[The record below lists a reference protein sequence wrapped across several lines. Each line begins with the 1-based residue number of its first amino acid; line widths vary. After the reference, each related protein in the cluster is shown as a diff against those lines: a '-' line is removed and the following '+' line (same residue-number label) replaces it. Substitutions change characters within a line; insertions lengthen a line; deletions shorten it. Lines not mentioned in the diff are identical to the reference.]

1 MAESL
6 AALEAVRG
14 DRDHGGMTGTHSRN
28 APLAARDL
36 AHVWHP
42 CTQMREHEAQL
53 PLIPIVRGDG
63 AWLIDADG
71 KRYFDGI
78 SSWWS
83 CLFGHANP
91 RIAAAIAE
99 QAARLNHVMLAGFTH
114 EPALQLAEEL
124 VRIVPPGL
132 TRVSYAS
139 DGASAVEIALKMSF
153 HYWRNA
159 GQPQRTR
166 FIALANAYHGET
178 LGALAVSDLPL
189 YREVYGPLLF
199 DPIVAPSPD
208 WLDAESGETHDDVAR
223 RRLGDMRAL
232 LERHARET
240 CAVIVEPLVQCSGGM
255 RMHAPPYLSGLRAL
269 CDEFDVHLIAD
280 EIAVGFGRTGSMF
293 ACEQAAITPDFLCL
307 SKGLT
312 GGALPLSAVL
322 TTDKIYAAFL
332 GDYAANNAFLHSHTF
347 SGNPIACAAALASLS
362 IFRDEPVLER
372 NRALAAHLAMRLEP
386 LREHPHVANLRQTGW
401 IAAFDLVRDKAT
413 CSAWPAAERRGRR
426 FYTHALERGVL
437 LRPLGDTVYFLPPYC
452 IGTADIDCMVEA
464 AISAVDAISA

>member
-1 MAESL
+1 
-6 AALEAVRG
+6 
-14 DRDHGGMTGTHSRN
+14 MTETHSRN

-63 AWLIDADG
+63 AWLVDADG
-71 KRYFDGI
+71 RRYLDGI

-91 RIAAAIAE
+91 RIAAAIAG

-124 VRIVPPGL
+124 VRIAPAGL

-208 WLDAESGETHDDVAR
+208 WLDAEPGESADDVAR
-223 RRLGDMRAL
+223 RRLVDMRAL
-232 LERHARET
+232 LERHAHET

-255 RMHAPPYLSGLRAL
+255 RMHAPAYLAGLRAL
-269 CDEFDVHLIAD
+269 CDEFDVPLIAD
-280 EIAVGFGRTGSMF
+280 EIAVGFGRTGTLF
-293 ACEQAAITPDFLCL
+293 ACGQAAITPDFLCL

-322 TTDKIYAAFL
+322 TTDTVYDAFL
-332 GDYAANNAFLHSHTF
+332 GNYADNNAFLHSHTF

-372 NRALAAHLAMRLEP
+372 NRALAAHLAMRLRP
-386 LREHPHVANLRQTGW
+386 LAEHPHVANLRQTGW

-413 CSAWPAAERRGRR
+413 RTAWPSEERRGRR

-452 IGTADIDCMVEA
+452 IDSNDVDFMVDA
-464 AISAVDAISA
+464 AISAIEFATA

>member
-1 MAESL
+1 
-6 AALEAVRG
+6 
-14 DRDHGGMTGTHSRN
+14 MTEPVSRN
-28 APLAARDL
+28 TDLAARDL

-42 CTQMREHEAQL
+42 CTQMREHASQL
-53 PLIPIVRGDG
+53 PLVPIVRGDG

-71 KRYFDGI
+71 NRYLDGI

-83 CLFGHANP
+83 NLFGHANP
-91 RIAAAIAE
+91 RIAAAIAT

-114 EPALQLAEEL
+114 EPALQLAEQL
-124 VRIVPPGL
+124 VRIAPPGL
-132 TRVSYAS
+132 SRVSYAS

-153 HYWRNA
+153 HYWRNT
-159 GQPQRTR
+159 GKPQRTR

-189 YREVYGPLLF
+189 YRAVYGPLLF

-208 WLDAESGETHDDVAR
+208 WLDAEPGESADDVAR
-223 RRLGDMRAL
+223 RRLADMRTL
-232 LERHARET
+232 LERHAHET
-240 CAVIVEPLVQCSGGM
+240 CAVIIEPLVQCSGGM
-255 RMHAPPYLSGLRAL
+255 RMHAPSYLAGLRAL
-269 CDEFDVHLIAD
+269 CDAFDVHLIAD
-280 EIAVGFGRTGSMF
+280 EIAVGFGRTGTMF
-293 ACEQAAITPDFLCL
+293 ACEQASIAPDFLCL

-322 TTDKIYAAFL
+322 TTDTVYEVFL

-372 NRALAAHLAMRLEP
+372 NRELASHLARRLEA
-386 LREHPHVANLRQTGW
+386 LRDHPHVANLRQTGW
-401 IAAFDLVRDKAT
+401 IAAFDVVERKD
-413 CSAWPAAERRGRR
+413 SRSPYPSSERRGLR
-426 FYTHALERGVL
+426 FYRHALSRGVL

-452 IGTADIDCMVEA
+452 IDENDIDLM
-464 AISAVDAISA
+464 VDAAVESVAAATS

>member
-1 MAESL
+1 
-6 AALEAVRG
+6 
-14 DRDHGGMTGTHSRN
+14 MTQAPSRN
-28 APLAARDL
+28 ADLAARDL

-42 CTQMREHEAQL
+42 CTQMREHASQL
-53 PLIPIVRGDG
+53 PLIPIVGGDG

-71 KRYFDGI
+71 NRYLDGI

-83 CLFGHANP
+83 NLFGHANP
-91 RIAAAIAE
+91 RIAAAIGK

-114 EPALQLAEEL
+114 EPALQLAEQL
-124 VRIVPPGL
+124 VRIAPPGL
-132 TRVSYAS
+132 SRVSYAS

-153 HYWRNA
+153 HYWRNT
-159 GQPQRTR
+159 GKPQRTR

-189 YREVYGPLLF
+189 YRAVYGPLLF

-208 WLDAESGETHDDVAR
+208 WLDAEPGESADDVAR
-223 RRLGDMRAL
+223 RRLADMRAL
-232 LERHARET
+232 LERHAHAT
-240 CAVIVEPLVQCSGGM
+240 SAVIIEPLVQCSGGM
-255 RMHAPPYLSGLRAL
+255 RMHAPSYLAGLRAL

-280 EIAVGFGRTGSMF
+280 EIAVGFGRTGTMF
-293 ACEQAAITPDFLCL
+293 ACEQASIAPDFLCL

-322 TTDKIYAAFL
+322 TTDRVYEAFL

-372 NRALAAHLAMRLEP
+372 NRELASHLARRLEV
-386 LREHPHVANLRQTGW
+386 LRDHPHVANLRQTGW
-401 IAAFDLVRDKAT
+401 IAAFDLVERKDSRSPYP
-413 CSAWPAAERRGRR
+413 SAQRHGLR
-426 FYTHALERGVL
+426 FYRHALSRGVL

-452 IGTADIDCMVEA
+452 IDENGIDTLVDV
-464 AISAVDAISA
+464 AIESLDATST